1 MGIELSRDVSSMQGV
16 CCADGEET
24 AVQIVHHRTSV
35 EISPRRGIDSPRKGV
50 WPPCTHS
57 ASPLSSPMPSTF
69 AIPPA
74 GDQGPGTPPART
86 RASPQV
92 CRAEA
97 AHSDND
103 GRRVVMLL
111 ADEAAARDA
120 TYVATGPAFPFESR
134 DARIHR
140 RADRSSETSNE
151 DHALGHAPMTSSSQ
165 PAAARIARGSSGAMP
180 IDHAKASS
188 PLLPPTACHGEGVAG
203 KVLSSDQAI
212 AILQRQEQALR
223 RWEEITG
230 RSSTTPRVQ
239 KPSLTPI
246 QSQQT
251 AAAASATPSGNRRD
265 PTDAE
270 IRALVSLY
278 R

>member
-57 ASPLSSPMPSTF
+57 ASPLSSPMPSTS
-69 AIPPA
+69 AIPPC
-74 GDQGPGTPPART
+74 GNQSPGTPPARPH
-86 RASPQV
+86 ASPLV
-92 CRAEA
+92 CRDEA

-103 GRRVVMLL
+103 GRRVMRLL
-111 ADEAAARDA
+111 ADEAAAQDA
-120 TYVATGPAFPFESR
+120 TYAATGPPFPLESR

-140 RADRSSETSNE
+140 RVHRSSETSNE
-151 DHALGHAPMTSSSQ
+151 EHALAHAPLASSSQ
-165 PAAARIARGSSGAMP
+165 PAAVRIARGSSGAMP

-188 PLLPPTACHGEGVAG
+188 PLLPPTDCHGKGVAG

-230 RSSTTPRVQ
+230 RSSTTVRVQ
-239 KPSLTPI
+239 KPSLMSM
-246 QSQQT
+246 QSQRT
-251 AAAASATPSGNRRD
+251 AAAASVTPSGNRRD
-265 PTDAE
+265 LTAAE